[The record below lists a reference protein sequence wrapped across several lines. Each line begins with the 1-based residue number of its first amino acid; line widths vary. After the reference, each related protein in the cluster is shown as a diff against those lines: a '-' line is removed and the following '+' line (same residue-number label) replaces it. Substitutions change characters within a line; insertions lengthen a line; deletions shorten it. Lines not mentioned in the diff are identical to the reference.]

1 MTETYRIRTPEEA
14 AELHRLSVDR
24 FIDEFTKEEGRRLV
38 ENRRR
43 QQAEKEAERKPVAV
57 VQR

>member
-1 MTETYRIRTPEEA
+1 MTETHRIRTPEEV

-24 FIDEFTKEEGRRLV
+24 FIDEFTKEEGRRMV

-43 QQAEKEAERKPVAV
+43 LQAEKEAEHKPVAV
-57 VQR
+57 AQR